1 MARGFRNRGIVD
13 WIGVERRPL
22 RMTVPEFPIAFE
34 NTDLLVINKP
44 AGLVCHPTKNGPMS
58 SLIGRLRLYL
68 GDEAE
73 IHMINRLDRETSGLV
88 MVAKDLGSAGFLRR
102 CWERRLV
109 KKVYIALV
117 HGHPDQSEFEND
129 GPLGKDEA
137 SEVTVKDCV
146 RADGAPSLTKF
157 QVLQRITWDD
167 EPFSLVEA
175 RPMSGRKHQIR
186 IHLSHSGFPIV
197 GDKLYGIVPGAYLDV
212 CMGRLRDDQRTALR
226 LGNHALHAMSLE
238 LPLLE
243 ESHRIIAPIDASLRE
258 FCVRAG
264 IEGKWLPVD
273 TDVDERL
280 GTSFRAAVDREQEE
294 IQLAKRSS
302 WSGSRRK

>member
-1 MARGFRNRGIVD
+1 
-13 WIGVERRPL
+13 
-22 RMTVPEFPIAFE
+22 MTNPQFPILFE
-34 NTDLLVINKP
+34 NSDLLIVNKP

-68 GDEAE
+68 GDEAQ

-88 MVAKDLGSAGFLRR
+88 MVAKDLGGAGFLRR
-102 CWERRLV
+102 CWERRQV
-109 KKVYIALV
+109 KKVYLALV
-117 HGHPDQSEFEND
+117 HGHPDQGEFEID

-146 RADGAPSLTKF
+146 RPDGAASLTRF
-157 QVLQRITWDD
+157 RVRQRITWDD

-175 RPMSGRKHQIR
+175 KPMTGRKHQIR
-186 IHLSHSGFPIV
+186 IHLSHAGFPIV

-226 LGNHALHAMSLE
+226 LGNHALHAVSLE

-243 ESHRIIAPIDASLRE
+243 EWHRIVAPLDGGLRE
-258 FCVRAG
+258 FSVEAG
-264 IEGKWLPVD
+264 VEQKWLP
-273 TDVDERL
+273 TKADVDERL
-280 GTSFRAAVDREQEE
+280 ETSFRVAVQREQDE